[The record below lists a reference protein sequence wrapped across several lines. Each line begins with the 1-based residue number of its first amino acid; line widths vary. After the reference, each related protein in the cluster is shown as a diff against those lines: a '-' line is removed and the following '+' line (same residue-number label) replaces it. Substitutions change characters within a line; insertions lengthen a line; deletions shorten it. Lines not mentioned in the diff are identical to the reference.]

1 MSTKGNYI
9 SEWFGHRIYP
19 TVAHAREARAD
30 QEAGKCPFL
39 SHTTNENRPCVKA
52 PSAVGVCTISSESNQ
67 VRQDWLACPYRDL
80 QDSLS
85 VDVIGHLFGPKVE
98 GGAIFPAP
106 SLARGEVQS
115 RILQRLANK
124 QGAIVFLQDKLGG
137 EISISKTD
145 RSPELAFDVTLAEL
159 KRNARDEVDV
169 ASYGIMEIQTMDFH
183 GSYRAAVK
191 NLRDALRLHKTGFSK
206 ALESNPQWAGERIE
220 GPNIANVFK
229 RTFYQMMLKFKIGD
243 QEGCR
248 GCALAIP
255 ESVWDSWQRHLG
267 RPDLV
272 AREDGCYELCSPDRK
287 IPRNPPAWIFVFDI
301 DSESQTTP
309 NPIVVKKRIATD
321 ADAIAHFAL
330 QVAPEAAMGQGG
342 IHLVSDRIKL
352 RLSKFWPGVWTT
364 Q

>member
-1 MSTKGNYI
+1 MNTKGNYV

-19 TVAHAREARAD
+19 RVAHARQAGAD
-30 QEAGKCPFL
+30 QEAGRCPFL
-39 SHTTNENRPCVKA
+39 SHTIEEDRSCVKA
-52 PSAVGVCTISSESNQ
+52 SSAVGVCTISSESNQ
-67 VRQDWLACPYRDL
+67 RRQDWLACPYRAL
-80 QDSLS
+80 QDSLTT
-85 VDVIGHLFGPKVE
+85 DVVRHLFGRRIE
-98 GGAIFPAP
+98 NEAIFPAP
-106 SLARGEVQS
+106 SLARTEVQS
-115 RILQRLANK
+115 RILQRLTDD
-124 QGAIVFLQDKLGG
+124 QDAIVFLQDKLGG
-137 EISISKTD
+137 EISVSKTD

-159 KRNARDEVDV
+159 KQDANGEVDV
-169 ASYGIMEIQTMDFH
+169 ASYGILEIQTMDFH

-191 NLRDALRLHKTGFSK
+191 NLRDALRLHKIEFSK
-206 ALESNPQWAGERIE
+206 ALENNPQWAGERIE

-243 QEGCR
+243 QEGCK

-267 RPDLV
+267 KPDLV
-272 AREDGCYELCSPDRK
+272 AREDGCFELSSPGRE

-301 DSESQTTP
+301 DSESEITP
-309 NPIVVKKRIATD
+309 NPIIVKRRVATD

-342 IHLVSDRIKL
+342 IRLVSDRIKL
-352 RLSKFWPGVWTT
+352 RLSRFWPGVWAT